1 MHANSLDSRQ
11 KPFDDTL
18 LVRLLRSI
26 TVLLD
31 EQLQRARLE
40 VTVLDKEGDTT
51 PCLICLH
58 VHNLS
63 PFLVQ
68 RCEEDRNVSLD
79 GASGM
84 SMRGVRSSVSK

>member
-1 MHANSLDSRQ
+1 MQLYAARMHANSLDSRQ

-40 VTVLDKEGDTT
+40 EYG
-51 PCLICLH
+51 
-58 VHNLS
+58 
-63 PFLVQ
+63 
-68 RCEEDRNVSLD
+68 
-79 GASGM
+79 
-84 SMRGVRSSVSK
+84 